1 MYFIYCFVFV
11 VVFGFYLVAQVDP
24 SVLIFLSGWDVP
36 SPVLRIDQ
44 VEVSA
49 DEAVL
54 LQGAHTGQ
62 IGVILK
68 QVQRLLLAISVKKID
83 WKLNFISFDI
93 L

>member
-1 MYFIYCFVFV
+1 MECILYIV
-11 VVFGFYLVAQVDP
+11 VVSAYLVAQVDP
-24 SVLIFLSGWDVP
+24 SVLVFLSGWDVP

-83 WKLNFISFDI
+83 WREFD
-93 L
+93 

>member
-1 MYFIYCFVFV
+1 
-11 VVFGFYLVAQVDP
+11 
-24 SVLIFLSGWDVP
+24 
-36 SPVLRIDQ
+36 VLRIDQ

-83 WKLNFISFDI
+83 
-93 L
+93 

>member
-1 MYFIYCFVFV
+1 MECILYIV
-11 VVFGFYLVAQVDP
+11 VVSAYLVAQVDP
-24 SVLIFLSGWDVP
+24 SVLVFLSGWDVP

-44 VEVSA
+44 VEVGA

-62 IGVILK
+62 ISVVLK

-83 WKLNFISFDI
+83 WREFD
-93 L
+93 